1 MSRLVRPYIPL
12 AVRVQVA
19 ERQLGTIGGTL
30 VLHGLGGER
39 VTARHRLNVLL
50 GLLFNG
56 EPSQLDHDPALVN
69 RKFNKRTKKYTP
81 DANDPRYLIYRTKSN
96 HDTKT
101 RVRGDHGQHSDLA
114 LVRKHKRRERKA
126 ARPKRK
132 WAPGRKLQSRG
143 FQQRGKH
150 YDQADRTTRARNLF
164 RS

>member
-1 MSRLVRPYIPL
+1 MRLFRPYVPL

-19 ERQLGTIGGTL
+19 SRQL
-30 VLHGLGGER
+30 R
-39 VTARHRLNVLL
+39 VIEPSLDWELMQATPSLPDRQRLSLLL
-50 GLLFNG
+50 GCLFIG
-56 EPSQLDHDPALVN
+56 EPCHLDHDPALVN

-81 DANDPRYLIYRTKSN
+81 DANDPRYLTYRTKAE

-114 LVRKHKRRERKA
+114 LVRKRKKLKRKA

-143 FQQRGKH
+143 FQQRGKAH
-150 YDQADRTTRARNLF
+150 DQVGRTARMRHPHRA
-164 RS
+164 